1 MNKKFYVGTLAFGVA
16 ASFWACGSGDI
27 LNPNNGD
34 DIMGLPINYEDGVAA
49 DNSLNEAVMNSTNCP
64 ECFVSVQPS
73 SSSRGRVRSS
83 SSVNPG
89 LSSSRYSS
97 AIVNSSSSIPSY
109 VSSSST
115 TNPPPSYSSSAVV
128 VSSSSIPSGPIS
140 DIGTCHPDLA
150 TISKG
155 GTATWV
161 FDQDASISA
170 LKLLKA
176 KFTWTFEGGTP
187 PTIEVDGAN
196 GTEQKVK
203 YVNSGKYG
211 ASVVVSF
218 TDGAHVVPCSPL
230 QVNGEPISCKCTGA
244 GGDVTTDAG
253 VATWTATCTSTANII
268 DYEWDGVSAGATG
281 TTGTHT
287 FTKKGQS
294 YAPVLRVSNDD
305 NSVETVT
312 CPAIIASDAN
322 IPDYKIETT
331 QDKVEFDKVGEFTLV
346 ADLPQNWHNDATTC
360 TLVCQGG
367 NSPYE
372 LTIDGIEVS
381 GTNYQDIKG
390 KMLVAHTV
398 GKYPIPVKVTKI
410 AAGETVSCG
419 VNW

>member
-97 AIVNSSSSIPSY
+97 AIVNSSSSIPGY

-140 DIGTCHPDLA
+140 DIGTCHPDIA

-187 PTIEVDGAN
+187 PTIEV
-196 GTEQKVK
+196 
-203 YVNSGKYG
+203 
-211 ASVVVSF
+211 
-218 TDGAHVVPCSPL
+218 DGAHVVPCSPL